1 MLKRFA
7 VVVLGL
13 SSPCMADVTS
23 VLHRHILPGQAK
35 LIEMTGNLETVAAQ
49 DCAPEAV
56 IPAFHDAYDAWISV
70 SHIQFG
76 PIEENALGLFMSF
89 WPDPKDSTGKAIARL
104 AKAKDPIVEDQIGF
118 RQVSAAVQGFTALER
133 LLFETQP
140 DPDYACALVR
150 AVAAGLAEKAIAI
163 NAGWPEF
170 SELMQSA
177 GEDGNTRFQTKEEV
191 DRTFYTA
198 LSSGLEF
205 LHDQRLG
212 RPLGT
217 FERPRSRRAEAR
229 RSERSLRHI
238 ELSLNA
244 LESLAVSFFDGDLTQ
259 TRSAFAKAKERV
271 ETLDDPTLAGVADP
285 AKRIRVEALQR
296 TIRDIQNAVNSEIGK
311 SLGITPG
318 FNSLDGD

>member
-7 VVVLGL
+7 VVVFSLA
-13 SSPCMADVTS
+13 SPCLADVTS
-23 VLHRHILPGQAK
+23 VLDRHILPDYAK
-35 LIEMTGNLETVAAQ
+35 LVESTGKLETATAQ

-56 IPAFHDAYDAWISV
+56 IPAFHDAYDAWIRV

-76 PIEENALGLFMSF
+76 PIEKNALGLSMSF

-104 AKAKDPIVEDQIGF
+104 VKAKDPIVQDRIRF
-118 RQVSAAVQGFTALER
+118 RQVSAAAQGFSALER

-140 DPDYACALVR
+140 DPDYACALTR

-163 NAGWPEF
+163 HTGWSEF
-170 SELMQSA
+170 TELMLSA
-177 GEDGNTRFQTKEEV
+177 GQDGNTRFQTKEDV
-191 DRTFYTA
+191 DRTLYTA
-198 LSSGLEF
+198 LSTGLEF

-229 RSERSLRHI
+229 RSGRSLRHI

-244 LESLAVSFFDGDLTQ
+244 LESLAVSFSDGDLTQ

-271 ETLDDPTLAGVADP
+271 KTLDDPTLAGVADP